1 MLTDIPFD
9 VPANPNTRR
18 IGLGLAALGRP
29 GYINLGHAEDLQG
42 NYDQAF
48 MEKHAHEIL
57 DLAWEKGVRHFDT
70 ARSYG
75 RGEQFLGN
83 WLKKKELPKD
93 QVLISSKWGYTYT
106 ANWQI
111 QAEHHEV
118 KEHSLA
124 ILDRQWKESQEIL
137 GEYLDL
143 YQIHSATLES
153 GVLEN
158 TAVLK
163 RLAELKASGT
173 SIGLSTSG
181 ANQAEVL
188 KKAMEIE
195 IDGKALFDSFQS
207 TFNLLET
214 SVGPILKQASES
226 GKAIIIKEALANGRL
241 TPRNQEADFKEKAEL
256 LNIIAANLDT
266 SIDALSLAFVLKH
279 PWADQVLSGAANSQH
294 LLSNLEAANLEIP
307 DEIMEQLSTLAED
320 AGEYWAKRKSL
331 AWN

>member
-1 MLTDIPFD
+1 MDTPFSL
-9 VPANPNTRR
+9 PSHPNVRR

-29 GYINLGHAEDLQG
+29 GYINLGHAEDLQN

-48 MEKHAHEIL
+48 MEHHAHEVL
-57 DLAWEKGVRHFDT
+57 DLAWKEGIRHFDT

-75 RGEQFLGN
+75 LGELFLGN
-83 WLKKKELPKD
+83 WLKNKGLPKD

-106 ANWQI
+106 ADWQI

-118 KEHSLA
+118 KEHSLGV
-124 ILDRQWKESQEIL
+124 LDRQWKESQEIL

-158 TAVLK
+158 TEVLN
-163 RLAELKASGT
+163 RLAELKAQGT

-181 ANQAEVL
+181 ANQSEVL
-188 KKAMEIE
+188 RKAMEIE
-195 IDGKALFDSFQS
+195 VDGKPLFDSFQS
-207 TFNLLET
+207 TFNLLER
-214 SVGPILKQASES
+214 SAGPLLQEASEA

-241 TPRNQEADFKEKAEL
+241 TARNQQPEFKEKFQL
-256 LNIIAANLDT
+256 LAKISQNINT
-266 SIDALSLAFVLKH
+266 SIDALSLAFILKH
-279 PWADQVLSGAANSQH
+279 SWVDQVLSGAANTEH
-294 LLSNLEAANLEIP
+294 LLSNMEAAKLELSE
-307 DEIMEQLSTLAED
+307 EILNELEGLKED
-320 AGEYWAKRKSL
+320 PQKYWAKRKSL

>member
-9 VPANPNTRR
+9 IPANPNTRR

-29 GYINLGHAEDLQG
+29 GYINLGHAEDLKG
-42 NYDQAF
+42 NYDHVF
-48 MEKHAHEIL
+48 MESHAHEVL
-57 DLAWEKGVRHFDT
+57 DLAWKEGVRHFDT

-75 RGEQFLGN
+75 LGELFLGN
-83 WLKKKELPKD
+83 WLKKRELPKD
-93 QVLISSKWGYTYT
+93 KVLISSKWGYTYT

-124 ILDRQWKESQEIL
+124 VLDRQWKESQEIL

-143 YQIHSATLES
+143 YQIHSATLET

-158 TAVLK
+158 KDVLN

-181 ANQAEVL
+181 ANQAEVVQ
-188 KKAMEIE
+188 KAMDIA

-207 TFNLLET
+207 TFNVLET

-241 TPRNQEADFKEKAEL
+241 TPRNQDADFKAKAEL
-256 LNIIAANLDT
+256 LNEIAANLNT
-266 SIDALSLAFVLKH
+266 SVDALSLAFVLKH
-279 PWADQVLSGAANSQH
+279 SWADQVLSGAANDQH
-294 LLSNLEAANLEIP
+294 LLSNLEAAKLEISE
-307 DEIMEQLSTLAED
+307 EIIEQLSTLREEAQ
-320 AGEYWAKRKSL
+320 GYWAKRKSL

>member
-1 MLTDIPFD
+1 MFDSAFEIPAFSS
-9 VPANPNTRR
+9 VKRM
-18 IGLGLAALGRP
+18 GLGLAALGRP

-42 NYDQAF
+42 NYDQVF
-48 MEKHAHEIL
+48 MESHAHEVM
-57 DLAWEKGVRHFDT
+57 DLAWEKGIRHFDT

-75 RGEQFLGN
+75 LGELFLGN
-83 WLKKKELPKD
+83 WLKKRALPKD
-93 QVLISSKWGYTYT
+93 KVLISSKWGYTYT

-118 KEHSLA
+118 KKHSLEV
-124 ILDRQWKESQEIL
+124 LDRQWKESQEIL

-143 YQIHSATLES
+143 HQIHSATLES

-158 TAVLK
+158 TEVLN
-163 RLAELKASGT
+163 RLAQLKASGT

-181 ANQAEVL
+181 ANQAEVVE
-188 KKAMEIE
+188 KAMEIE

-207 TFNLLET
+207 TFNVLET

-241 TPRNQEADFKEKAEL
+241 TPRNQDSEFMGKAKL
-256 LNIIAANLDT
+256 LNETAANLNT

-279 PWADQVLSGAANSQH
+279 SWADQVLSGAANTQH
-294 LLSNLEAANLEIP
+294 LLSNLEAAKLEIP
-307 DEIMEQLSTLAED
+307 DELIEQLSTIQED
-320 AGEYWAKRKSL
+320 AREYWAKRKSL

>member
-1 MLTDIPFD
+1 MLTDISFD
-9 VPANPNTRR
+9 LPPNPNTRR

-29 GYINLGHAEDLQG
+29 GYINLGHAEDLEG

-48 MEKHAHEIL
+48 MESHAHEIL
-57 DLAWEKGVRHFDT
+57 DLAWKEGIRHFDT

-75 RGEQFLGN
+75 LGELFLGN
-83 WLKKKELPKD
+83 WLKKRDLPKD
-93 QVLISSKWGYTYT
+93 KVLISSKWGYTYT

-118 KEHSLA
+118 KEHS
-124 ILDRQWKESQEIL
+124 ISVLDRQWKESQEIL

-143 YQIHSATLES
+143 YQIHSATLET

-158 TAVLK
+158 TQVLN

-181 ANQAEVL
+181 ANQAEVVE
-188 KKAMEIE
+188 KAMEIE
-195 IDGKALFDSFQS
+195 IDGKAIFDSFQS

-241 TPRNQEADFKEKAEL
+241 TARNQETDFLEKYQL
-256 LNIIAANLDT
+256 LEKLAQQLET
-266 SIDALSLAFVLKH
+266 SIDALSLAFVLSH
-279 PWADQVLSGAANSQH
+279 PWADQVLSGAANSEH
-294 LLSNLEAANLEIP
+294 LLSNLEAAKLECS
-307 DEIMEQLSTLAED
+307 DEILEQLSTMQED
-320 AGEYWAKRKSL
+320 AQEYWAKRKSL